1 MQIRFRASVAAFAV
15 SAITLSACLAQPTA
29 QQAASPSSKAE
40 FKPESGQAGKDVVW
54 VPTPQ
59 ALVDRMLDMAALTK
73 DDYVIDLGSG
83 DGRTV
88 ITAAKRG
95 ARAHGIEYNPDMVA
109 LAQRSAESEGVAG
122 RATFAQADIFQSDFS
137 TATLI
142 TLFLLPDL
150 NVKLRPTLLEMRP
163 GTRVVSNSFSM
174 GDWQPD
180 DSIEAGS
187 NCVSWC
193 RAYKWIIPAKVGGA
207 WSLGDATLRITQ
219 TFQMLDGT
227 LTQGGQA
234 LPISEARMNGAAISF
249 TAGGRRYSGQVDGP
263 SMTGSVEG
271 GSQWRASRTS

>member
-1 MQIRFRASVAAFAV
+1 MQTRFRASAAAFAV
-15 SAITLSACLAQPTA
+15 SAFALSSCLAQPTS
-29 QQAASPSSKAE
+29 QQAVSSSSKVE

-95 ARAHGIEYNPDMVA
+95 AKAHGIEYNPDMVA
-109 LAQRSAESEGVAG
+109 LAQRAAEAEGVAG
-122 RATFAQADIFQSDFS
+122 RATFVQADIFQSDFS
-137 TATLI
+137 SASLI

-180 DSIEAGS
+180 DNIEAGS
-187 NCVSWC
+187 GCVSWC
-193 RAYKWIIPAKVGGA
+193 RAYKWIIPAKVGGT
-207 WSLGDATLRITQ
+207 WSLGDATLQLTQ

-227 LTQGGQA
+227 LTVKGQA
-234 LPISEARMNGAAISF
+234 MPITDARMNGAAIVF

-271 GSQWRASRTS
+271 GGQWRASRAA